1 MSSEASLV
9 ALAKHYALEL
19 ATLAGTA
26 WAGLV
31 GFLARDYRRR
41 LIELEQEV
49 ADLKEDVPS
58 RSEMN
63 GHFNELRQE
72 IREGFKSM
80 HNRMD
85 HRVDHGRQHPR
96 REEGSDGS

>member
-1 MSSEASLV
+1 MSFEASLV

-19 ATLAGTA
+19 AAASGTA
-26 WAGLV
+26 LSGLAAWV
-31 GFLARDYRRR
+31 FKDQKQRIDK
-41 LIELEQEV
+41 LEQEV

-96 REEGSDGS
+96 TEDKGDQ

>member
-9 ALAKHYALEL
+9 ALAKHYALEVAAL
-19 ATLAGTA
+19 AVTALSGLAA
-26 WAGLV
+26 WV
-31 GFLARDYRRR
+31 FRDQKQR
-41 LIELEQEV
+41 IDKLEQEV

-72 IREGFKSM
+72 IREGFSSM
-80 HNRMD
+80 HERMD
-85 HRVDHGRQHPR
+85 HRIDSGRQSPR
-96 REEGSDGS
+96 TREDGDQ